1 MNKEKFIEQCYLYL
15 MNELDESD
23 KIEFENALMEDDYLR
38 KEFDVIKSTYSSFK
52 ESKPKEADERLLTE
66 SRTLLMRRIKE
77 ESQKVSL
84 FEQILN
90 QIQNFLFK
98 KYEYIL
104 SGAVTIAVGV
114 LIGYFLFHQPTEKR
128 EILST
133 NNNIGIEQL
142 EQNNVRISGI
152 QFPANISGGGEI
164 EISFDAVKPI
174 RYKGTVND
182 PFVQKLL
189 ATALVS
195 GSNPGMRLRT
205 VNTIASQ
212 AEENNFKPDPKIKQ
226 ALLTALK
233 IDTNPAVRKEALN
246 VLLKIPFDD
255 EIRDVLLFVLSSDK
269 NSGLRV
275 AAINALSELK
285 LQGHTFDNIT
295 KTVLSKKAEMD
306 NDNFIRIRAA
316 SILREVE

>member
-15 MNELDESD
+15 MDELIESD
-23 KIEFENALMEDDYLR
+23 KVEFENALMEDDYLR
-38 KEFDVIKSTYSSFK
+38 KEFEVIKSIYSSFK
-52 ESKPKEADERLLTE
+52 ESRPKEADEKLLTE
-66 SRTLLMRRIKE
+66 SRTLLMRRIRE
-77 ESQKVSL
+77 ESQRVSPL
-84 FEQILN
+84 EQFLN
-90 QIQNFLFK
+90 LIRTFLFK

-104 SGAVTIAVGV
+104 SGAITIVVGI
-114 LIGYFLFHQPTEKR
+114 LIGYLLFNQPSEKR

-142 EQNNVRISGI
+142 ERNNVRISGI
-152 QFPANISGGGEI
+152 QFPANISEGGEI
-164 EISFDAVKPI
+164 EISFDAVKPV
-174 RYKGTVND
+174 RYKGTVED

-189 ATALVS
+189 ATALVT

-205 VNTIASQ
+205 VNTIASH
-212 AEENNFKPDPKIKQ
+212 ADEINFKPDPKIKQ

-233 IDTNPAVRKEALN
+233 VDTNPAVRKEALN
-246 VLLKIPFDD
+246 VLLKITFDD
-255 EIRDVLLFVLSSDK
+255 EIRDALLFVLSNDK

-316 SILREVE
+316 SILKEVE

>member
-15 MNELDESD
+15 MNELDDRD

-52 ESKPKEADERLLTE
+52 ESKPKEADERLLNE
-66 SRTLLMRRIKE
+66 ARTLLIRKIRE
-77 ESQKVSL
+77 DSQRVSSL
-84 FEQILN
+84 EQFLN
-90 QIQNFLFK
+90 LIRTFLFK

-104 SGAVTIAVGV
+104 SGAVTIVVGI
-114 LIGYFLFHQPTEKR
+114 LIGYALFHQPTGKR
-128 EILST
+128 EILSA
-133 NNNIGIEQL
+133 NNHVAIDQL
-142 EQNNVRISGI
+142 EQSDVKISGI
-152 QFPANISGGGEI
+152 QFPTNIRGDGEI
-164 EISFDAVKPI
+164 EISFDAVKPV

-233 IDTNPAVRKEALN
+233 VDTNPAVRKEALK
-246 VLLKIPFDD
+246 VLLKTPFDD
-255 EIRDVLLFVLSSDK
+255 EIRDALLFVLSSDK

-306 NDNFIRIRAA
+306 KDNFIRIRAA
-316 SILREVE
+316 SILMEVE